1 MRKLLLYAKMLRVR
15 QWTKNLLV
23 FLPAF
28 ISPYEIGIQNL
39 YFLIMTFGLFC
50 CSASLIYIVNDWTD
64 RKLDAMHENKKHR
77 PFASKELNLQDA
89 VIGLSLLSIIFLYLC
104 MEISKVSFGVSILI
118 IIYLI
123 QSILYSLFLK
133 NITLVEMLIV
143 STGYSYRVLAGG
155 LSISLLPSTWMLLTI
170 FLASLFMIAQKR
182 LSDKSCVLSQ
192 DQLRPSIR
200 AYSDGFLTAVTIISA
215 AAAIIM
221 YILFTLSDY
230 AQVKFQNPYLPI
242 SSIFIIYA
250 TFRYLQV
257 STSSSKAH
265 DPIQLIIQDR
275 HINGCILLCLVFIVI
290 TNTL

>member
-1 MRKLLLYAKMLRVR
+1 MRKSLLYLKMFRIK
-15 QWTKNLLV
+15 QWTKNLLI

-28 ISPYEIGIQNL
+28 ISPYEIGMQS
-39 YFLIMTFGLFC
+39 FFVLIMTFGLFC
-50 CSASLIYIVNDWTD
+50 CSASIIYIVNDWTD
-64 RKLDAMHENKKHR
+64 RELDAIHKNKKHR
-77 PFASKELNLQDA
+77 PFASKELTLQDA
-89 VIGLSLLSIIFLYLC
+89 LIGLLLLSVIFIYLC
-104 MEISKVSFGVSILI
+104 LEISKVSLGVSVLI

-123 QSILYSLFLK
+123 QSILYSYFLK
-133 NITLVEMLIV
+133 NVTLVEMLIV

-155 LSISLLPSTWMLLTI
+155 LSINLLPSTWMLLTI

-182 LSDKSCVLSQ
+182 LSDKSCAESQ
-192 DQLRPSIR
+192 NQLRASIN
-200 AYSDGFLTAVTIISA
+200 AYPEAFLTSVTSISA
-215 AAAIIM
+215 AAAIIS

-257 STSSSKAH
+257 AIASSKAH

-275 HINGCILLCLVFIVI
+275 HLNACVFFCLLFIII
-290 TNTL
+290 TNSI